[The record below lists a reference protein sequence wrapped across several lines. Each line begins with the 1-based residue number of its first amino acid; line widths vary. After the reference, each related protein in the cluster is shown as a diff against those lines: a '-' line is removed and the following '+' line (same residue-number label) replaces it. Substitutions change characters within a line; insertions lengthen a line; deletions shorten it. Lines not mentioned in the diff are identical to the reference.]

1 VRSGYAAYS
10 HGHKEYNV
18 AKLWDKN
25 YDLDALIER
34 FTVGSDYILDLKL
47 LPADCVASA
56 AHATMLASAGIIS
69 AKDKE
74 LLLAELAA
82 LLKDFDAGEFVILPE
97 HEDGH
102 TAIEERL
109 IARLGD
115 VGKKIHT
122 GRSRNDQVL
131 TAQRLYSRGL
141 LCAVAEAVCS
151 LVEVLLEYG
160 RTHALTPMPGRTHM
174 QPAMPS
180 SVGLWA
186 MAFAEQLLDTCEL
199 LDTAYRLNDQSPL
212 GAAAS
217 YGVPLPLDRELT
229 ARLLGFSKVQ
239 TNVLYAN
246 NSRGVMESIVLDSF
260 EQLGLCLGKLASDC
274 ITFSLPEFGYFSL
287 PDRLCS
293 GSSIMPQ
300 KKNPDGLELVR
311 AKTAA
316 LSGQAQG
323 VKNVIRAL
331 PSGYNRD
338 FQETKAPLIHGG
350 RTILDCL
357 SVTQLTME
365 ELEINKD
372 ALVAGFGPDIY
383 ATDKAIELVQG
394 GMSFRDAYRKVAAE
408 IDQMEDR
415 SPAESLLSRRHL
427 GTPNNLDVDGSAVR
441 LSAYRSTIAARVA
454 VLHSLGPNL
463 LGYEVAIFRP

>member
-1 VRSGYAAYS
+1 MV
-10 HGHKEYNV
+10 
-18 AKLWDKN
+18 KLWDKN

-34 FTVGSDYILDLKL
+34 FTVGTDYILDRKL

-69 AKDKE
+69 AKDSE
-74 LLLAELAA
+74 LLLAELGAV
-82 LLKDFDAGEFVILPE
+82 LKDFDAGEFVILPE
-97 HEDGH
+97 HEDCH

-260 EQLGLCLGKLASDC
+260 EQLGLCLGKIASDC

-316 LSGQAQG
+316 LCGQAQS

-365 ELEINKD
+365 QLEIHKD
-372 ALVAGFGPDIY
+372 ALVDGFGPDIY

-441 LSAYRSTIAARVA
+441 LSAYRSTSAARVA

>member
-1 VRSGYAAYS
+1 M
-10 HGHKEYNV
+10 

>member
-1 VRSGYAAYS
+1 M
-10 HGHKEYNV
+10 

-34 FTVGSDYILDLKL
+34 FTVGTDYILDLKL

-74 LLLAELAA
+74 LLLAELGA

-102 TAIEERL
+102 TALEERL

-274 ITFSLPEFGYFSL
+274 ITFSLPEFGYFSI

-316 LSGQAQG
+316 LSGQAQS
-323 VKNVIRAL
+323 VKNVIRNL

-365 ELEINKD
+365 ELKINKD

-463 LGYEVAIFRP
+463 LGHEVAIFRS

>member
-1 VRSGYAAYS
+1 M
-10 HGHKEYNV
+10 

-34 FTVGSDYILDLKL
+34 FTVGNDYILDREL

-56 AHATMLASAGIIS
+56 AHATMLASVGIIS
-69 AKDKE
+69 PKDRDV
-74 LLLAELAA
+74 LLAELTA
-82 LLKDFDAGEFVILPE
+82 LLKDFDAGEFAILPE

-109 IARLGD
+109 IDRLGD

-141 LCAVAEAVCS
+141 LCAVTQAVCS

-229 ARLLGFSKVQ
+229 ARLLGFSRVQ

-311 AKTAA
+311 AKTAT
-316 LSGQAQG
+316 LSGQAQS

-338 FQETKAPLIHGG
+338 FQETKAPLIYGG
-350 RTILDCL
+350 RTILDCTA
-357 SVTQLTME
+357 VMQLTME
-365 ELEINKD
+365 SLEVNTD
-372 ALVAGFGPDIY
+372 ALAAGFGPEIY

-415 SPAESLLSRRHL
+415 SPTESLLSRKHL
-427 GTPNNLDVDGSAVR
+427 GSPNNLDVEGSATR
-441 LSAYRSTIAARVA
+441 LSAYRATAAERA
-454 VLHSLGPNL
+454 VVLNEIGRSL
-463 LGYEVAIFRP
+463 LGYETVIFRP

>member
-1 VRSGYAAYS
+1 M
-10 HGHKEYNV
+10 

-34 FTVGSDYILDLKL
+34 FTVGNDYILDLQL
-47 LPADCVASA
+47 LPADCIASA
-56 AHATMLASAGIIS
+56 AHASMLASVGIIS
-69 AKDKE
+69 VSEKDQ
-74 LLLAELAA
+74 LLSELAA

-109 IARLGD
+109 IDRLGD

-141 LCAVAEAVCS
+141 LCAVTEAVCS
-151 LVEVLLEYG
+151 LVDVLLEFG
-160 RTHALTPMPGRTHM
+160 GTHALTPMPGRTHM

-186 MAFAEQLLDTCEL
+186 MAYAEQLLDTCEL
-199 LDTAYRLNDQSPL
+199 LDTAYRLSDQSPL

-217 YGVPLPLDRELT
+217 YGVPLPLDRQLT
-229 ARLLGFSKVQ
+229 ASLLGFSRVQ

-246 NSRGVMESIVLDSF
+246 NSRGLMESIVLDSF
-260 EQLGLCLGKLASDC
+260 DQIGLCLGKLASDC
-274 ITFSLPEFGYFSL
+274 IMFSLPEFGYFSL
-287 PDRLCS
+287 PDQLCS

-316 LSGQAQG
+316 LSGQAQA
-323 VKNVIRAL
+323 VKNVVRAL

-338 FQETKAPLIHGG
+338 FQETKAPLISGG

-357 SVTQLTME
+357 AVSQLTME
-365 ELEINKD
+365 SLGVNQA
-372 ALVAGFGPDIY
+372 ALAAGFGPEIY

-408 IDQMEDR
+408 IDQVEDR
-415 SPAESLLSRRHL
+415 SPAESLLTRTHL
-427 GTPNNLDVDGSAVR
+427 GTPRNLDIDGSARR
-441 LSAYRSTIAARVA
+441 LAEYRTTVAERGQVLGQIGLNLLNYDVA
-454 VLHSLGPNL
+454 V
-463 LGYEVAIFRP
+463 FRS

>member
-1 VRSGYAAYS
+1 M
-10 HGHKEYNV
+10 
-18 AKLWDKN
+18 AKLWEKD

-34 FTVGSDYILDLKL
+34 FTVGNDYILDLQL
-47 LPADCVASA
+47 LPADCIASA
-56 AHATMLASAGIIS
+56 AHATMLAAVGIIS
-69 AKDKE
+69 VKDKD
-74 LLLAELAA
+74 LLLSELSA
-82 LLKDFDAGEFVILPE
+82 LLKEFDAGEFVILPE

-115 VGKKIHT
+115 AGKKIHT

-141 LCAVAEAVCS
+141 LCAVSEAVCS
-151 LVEVLLEYG
+151 LVEVLLEFG

-186 MAFAEQLLDTCEL
+186 MAFAEHLLDTCEL

-229 ARLLGFSKVQ
+229 ATLLGFSRVQ
-239 TNVLYAN
+239 TNALYAN
-246 NSRGVMESIVLDSF
+246 NSRGIMESIVLDSF

-316 LSGQAQG
+316 LSGQAQS
-323 VKNVIRAL
+323 VKNVVRAL

-357 SVTQLTME
+357 AVTQLSME
-365 ELEINKD
+365 SLGVNPD
-372 ALVAGFGPDIY
+372 ALAAGFGPEIY

-408 IDQMEDR
+408 IDQIEDR
-415 SPAESLLSRRHL
+415 SPTESLLSRQHL
-427 GTPNNLDVDGSAVR
+427 GTPNNLDIDGSAKR
-441 LSAYRSTIAARVA
+441 LSSYRATVAERVA
-454 VLHSLGPNL
+454 VLSEIGRNL
-463 LGYEVAIFRP
+463 LGYDVAVFRP